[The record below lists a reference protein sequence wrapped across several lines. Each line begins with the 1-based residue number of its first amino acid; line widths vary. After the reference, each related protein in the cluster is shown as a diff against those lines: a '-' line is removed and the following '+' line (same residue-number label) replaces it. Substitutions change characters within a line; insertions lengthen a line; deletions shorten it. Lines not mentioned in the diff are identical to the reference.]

1 MKKPTSSLLNK
12 EQANKI
18 NQTFDLANL
27 SFESKS
33 GKSTVKSVPV
43 IEFSVQEP
51 YLKLTLELPL
61 SVSLLF
67 SIKHKYL
74 QTQLDLSNLS
84 NMYLLGFDQSL
95 TFIGVSIINEKS
107 KAPFQILNQGKYF
120 LLLNRQ
126 EGIDFSR
133 LSKLSILPS
142 KIQFNVLEELTN
154 EQLVERY
161 NKECGNTG
169 WTSSRATFLV
179 ELQAEL
185 KSRNLNLSAISDE
198 GKGLNLNANNKCKL
212 VGNKLVRILL

>member
-1 MKKPTSSLLNK
+1 MKKTTSSLLSR
-12 EQANKI
+12 EQANKT

-27 SFESKS
+27 SFETKS
-33 GKSTVKSVPV
+33 GKSTVKSVPI

-51 YLKLTLELPL
+51 YLKLNLELPL

-142 KIQFNVLEELTN
+142 KVQFNVLEDLTN

-169 WTSSRATFLV
+169 WTSSRGSFLV
-179 ELQAEL
+179 ELHAEF
-185 KSRNLNLSAISDE
+185 KSRKLDISAISAD
-198 GKGLNLNANNKCKL
+198 GKSLNLNANNKCKL

>member
-1 MKKPTSSLLNK
+1 MKKTTSSLLNK

-33 GKSTVKSVPV
+33 GKSTVKSVPI

-51 YLKLTLELPL
+51 YLKLNLELPL

-142 KIQFNVLEELTN
+142 KVQFNVLEELTN
-154 EQLVERY
+154 EQLVE
-161 NKECGNTG
+161 
-169 WTSSRATFLV
+169 TSIS
-179 ELQAEL
+179 LQFPMKA
-185 KSRNLNLSAISDE
+185 KA
-198 GKGLNLNANNKCKL
+198 
-212 VGNKLVRILL
+212 

>member
-1 MKKPTSSLLNK
+1 MKKTTSSLLNK

-27 SFESKS
+27 SFETKS
-33 GKSTVKSVPV
+33 GKSTVKSVPI

-51 YLKLTLELPL
+51 YLKLNLELPL

-142 KIQFNVLEELTN
+142 KVQFNVLEELTN

-169 WTSSRATFLV
+169 WTSSRGTFLV
-179 ELQAEL
+179 ELHAEL

-198 GKGLNLNANNKCKL
+198 GKGLSLHSNNKCKL

>member
-1 MKKPTSSLLNK
+1 
-12 EQANKI
+12 
-18 NQTFDLANL
+18 
-27 SFESKS
+27 
-33 GKSTVKSVPV
+33 
-43 IEFSVQEP
+43 
-51 YLKLTLELPL
+51 
-61 SVSLLF
+61 
-67 SIKHKYL
+67 
-74 QTQLDLSNLS
+74 
-84 NMYLLGFDQSL
+84 MYLLGFDQSL

-142 KIQFNVLEELTN
+142 KVQFNVLEELTN

-169 WTSSRATFLV
+169 WTSSRGTFLV
-179 ELQAEL
+179 ELHAEL

-198 GKGLNLNANNKCKL
+198 GKGLSLHSNNKCKL